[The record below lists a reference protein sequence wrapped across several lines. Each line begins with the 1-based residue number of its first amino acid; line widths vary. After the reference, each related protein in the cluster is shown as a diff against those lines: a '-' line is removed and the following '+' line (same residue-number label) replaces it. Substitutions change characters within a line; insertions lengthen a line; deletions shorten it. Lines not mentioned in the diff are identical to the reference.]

1 MQTLVEQRYI
11 GVNLLTGRMDARGG
25 AVGYESIEGIFA
37 DGTPEIV
44 APGAEYTLTTVQDG
58 AANLARVVK
67 WGKDTIITDEAIARR
82 NTVADGPVEKSLLK
96 LANSAVKAIDSAVI
110 SVVASGIT
118 ATQAATAV
126 WTGTSAKTLL
136 DILVATSTVR
146 SNAQGYNPDV
156 LLVDDVAWAY
166 MAADSTIAQ
175 AMARENSTNPIYSGR
190 FDMIAGLQ
198 IIRVPAANLPG
209 GVGTSAWVLDSSQL
223 GFIATED
230 LGGGYQ
236 SAGALVQTKVM
247 RTDET
252 DGWRLRARSIFVP
265 VVTDPG
271 AGIRITGVRA

>member
-1 MQTLVEQRYI
+1 MQTLVDQRYI
-11 GVNLLTGRMDARGG
+11 GNGLLTGRMDARGG

-44 APGAEYTLTTVQDG
+44 APGSEYTLTTVQDG
-58 AANLARVVK
+58 AANLAKVVK

-82 NTVADGPVEKSLLK
+82 NTVSDGPVEKSLLK
-96 LANSAVKAIDSAVI
+96 LANSAAKAIDSAVI
-110 SVVASGIT
+110 SVVSSQIT

-126 WTGTSAKTLL
+126 WTGTSAKALL
-136 DILVATSTVR
+136 DILVASSAVR
-146 SNAQGYNPDV
+146 SQAQGYMPDV
-156 LLVDDVAWAY
+156 LLVDDTVWAY
-166 MAADSTIAQ
+166 MAADTTIAQ
-175 AMARENSTNPIYSGR
+175 AMSRENSTNPIYTGR

-209 GVGTSAWVLDSSQL
+209 GVGTNAWVLDSNQL

-236 SAGALVQTKVM
+236 SAGDLVETKVM
-247 RTDET
+247 RTEET
-252 DGWRLRARSIFVP
+252 DGFRVRARAIFVP